1 MALIHIINGLNGD
14 IIKWREPELQNN
26 TQIMSIIIIILRK
39 TLNLK
44 DARETCFASIVQVV
58 KDVIC
63 MILDLNM

>member
-44 DARETCFASIVQVV
+44 DARETCFASIVQVHY
-58 KDVIC
+58 KKIWG
-63 MILDLNM
+63 LLRRA